1 MDFSKIFIKDANP
14 TKMGGQ
20 AVMEGIMMKGADRSA
35 IAVRREDGSINVK
48 EEPLPP
54 KKKWMKWPVLRG
66 VLAFVDSLVTGT
78 KTLMYSAE
86 VVEEDIAEEEIESEP
101 GKFEKWFGDKFGEKA
116 LFNVL
121 LYGSVIVALVV
132 SVGIFVLLPTWVV
145 RFC

>member
-35 IAVRREDGSINVK
+35 IAVRRADGSINVK

-54 KKKWMKWPVLRG
+54 KKAWMKWPVLRG

-78 KTLMYSAE
+78 KTLMYSAG
-86 VVEEDIAEEEIESEP
+86 VVEEDIEEEDSESEP
-101 GKFEKWFGDKFGEKA
+101 GRFE
-116 LFNVL
+116 
-121 LYGSVIVALVV
+121 
-132 SVGIFVLLPTWVV
+132 
-145 RFC
+145 R

>member
-35 IAVRREDGSINVK
+35 IAVRRADGSINVK

-54 KKKWMKWPVLRG
+54 KKAWMKWPVLRG

-78 KTLMYSAE
+78 KTLMYSAG
-86 VVEEDIAEEEIESEP
+86 VVEEDIEEEDSESEP
-101 GKFEKWFGDKFGEKA
+101 GRIRKM
-116 LFNVL
+116 
-121 LYGSVIVALVV
+121 
-132 SVGIFVLLPTWVV
+132 V
-145 RFC
+145 R